1 MKLFSRLYVLV
12 MQWARHKHAPWYLS
26 ITAFIESVF
35 WPIPVDVM
43 LAPMA
48 LAKPHKAWHYATLAT
63 VFSVLGAL
71 FGYAL
76 GYALWD
82 PIVLPL
88 VESVGYQDKIEIA
101 RNWFEQWG
109 IWVIFIASFTPIPYK
124 VFTVTAGLL
133 QMALLPF
140 IITSLIGRGMRFF
153 LVAGLMRW
161 GGEKMERKLMHY
173 VDVLGWLCIGL
184 AVVAYFWF
192 SR

>member
-12 MQWARHKHAPWYLS
+12 MQWARHRYAPYYLA

-63 VFSVLGAL
+63 IFSVLGAV

-76 GYALWD
+76 GYALWE
-82 PIVLPL
+82 PL
-88 VESVGYQDKIEIA
+88 VQPLVVSVGYEGKIA
-101 RNWFEQWG
+101 LAQQWFELWG

-133 QMALLPF
+133 HMALLPF
-140 IITSLIGRGMRFF
+140 IVTSLIGRGMRFF

-184 AVVAYFWF
+184 AVAAYFWF

>member
-1 MKLFSRLYVLV
+1 MLSEVVFPFVRTGDAVGSP
-12 MQWARHKHAPWYLS
+12 QACPWYLS

-82 PIVLPL
+82 PVVLPL

-101 RNWFEQWG
+101 RHWFEQWG
-109 IWVIFIASFTPIPYK
+109 IWVIF
-124 VFTVTAGLL
+124 
-133 QMALLPF
+133 
-140 IITSLIGRGMRFF
+140 
-153 LVAGLMRW
+153 
-161 GGEKMERKLMHY
+161 
-173 VDVLGWLCIGL
+173 
-184 AVVAYFWF
+184 
-192 SR
+192 

>member
-12 MQWARHKHAPWYLS
+12 MQWARHKYAPWYLS

-48 LAKPHKAWHYATLAT
+48 LGKPHKAWHYATLAT

-82 PIVLPL
+82 PVVQPL
-88 VESVGYQDKIEIA
+88 VASVGYEGKIAIA
-101 RNWFEQWG
+101 RHWFEQWG
-109 IWVIFIASFTPIPYK
+109 ICVIFIASFTPIPYK

-140 IITSLIGRGMRFF
+140 IITSLIGRGLRFF

-173 VDVLGWLCIGL
+173 VDVRGWLCIGL

>member
-43 LAPMA
+43 LATMA

-82 PIVLPL
+82 PVVLPL

-161 GGEKMERKLMHY
+161 DTGTRPPAH
-173 VDVLGWLCIGL
+173 
-184 AVVAYFWF
+184 
-192 SR
+192 

>member
-48 LAKPHKAWHYATLAT
+48 LAKPHKAWHYAGLQP
-63 VFSVLGAL
+63 SSLCWGRCLLCLGLCPVGAR
-71 FGYAL
+71 GPA
-76 GYALWD
+76 A
-82 PIVLPL
+82 V
-88 VESVGYQDKIEIA
+88 VSVGYEDKIALAEQ
-101 RNWFEQWG
+101 WFTQWG

-133 QMALLPF
+133 HMALLPF
-140 IITSLIGRGMRFF
+140 IVTSLIGRGMRFF

-161 GGEKMERKLMHY
+161 GVRR
-173 VDVLGWLCIGL
+173 WS
-184 AVVAYFWF
+184 A
-192 SR
+192 S

>member
-12 MQWARHKHAPWYLS
+12 MQWARHKYAPWYLA
-26 ITAFIESVF
+26 ITAFIESIF

-48 LAKPHKAWHYATLAT
+48 LGKPHRAWHYAALAT
-63 VFSVLGAL
+63 LFSVLGAL
-71 FGYAL
+71 FGYLL
-76 GYALWD
+76 GYALWE
-82 PIVLPL
+82 PVVQPL
-88 VESVGYQDKIEIA
+88 VTSVGYEDKIALAEQ
-101 RNWFEQWG
+101 WFVQWG

-133 QMALLPF
+133 HMALLPF
-140 IITSLIGRGMRFF
+140 ILTSLIGRGMRFF

-184 AVVAYFWF
+184 AVAAYFWF

>member
-1 MKLFSRLYVLV
+1 MFSRLYVLV
-12 MQWARHKHAPWYLS
+12 MQWARHRYAPYYLA

-63 VFSVLGAL
+63 IFSVLGAV

-76 GYALWD
+76 GYALWE
-82 PIVLPL
+82 PL
-88 VESVGYQDKIEIA
+88 VQPLVVSVGYEGKIA
-101 RNWFEQWG
+101 LAQQWFELWG

-133 QMALLPF
+133 HMALLPF
-140 IITSLIGRGMRFF
+140 IVTSLIGRGMRFF

-184 AVVAYFWF
+184 AVAAYFWF

>member
-12 MQWARHKHAPWYLS
+12 MQWARHKYAPWYLS

-48 LAKPHKAWHYATLAT
+48 LGKPHKAWHYATLAT
-63 VFSVLGAL
+63 LFSVLGAL

-82 PIVLPL
+82 PVVQPL
-88 VESVGYQDKIEIA
+88 VASVGYEGKIAIA
-101 RNWFEQWG
+101 RHWFEQWG
-109 IWVIFIASFTPIPYK
+109 IWVIFIASFTPTPYK

-140 IITSLIGRGMRFF
+140 IITSLIGRGLRFF

-173 VDVLGWLCIGL
+173 VDVLVWLCIGL

>member
-12 MQWARHKHAPWYLS
+12 MQWARHKYAPWYLS

-48 LAKPHKAWHYATLAT
+48 LGKPQKAWHYAGLSTI
-63 VFSVLGAL
+63 FSVLGAL
-71 FGYAL
+71 FGYLL

-82 PIVLPL
+82 PVVQPL

-101 RNWFEQWG
+101 RHWFEQWG

-133 QMALLPF
+133 HMALLPF

-184 AVVAYFWF
+184 AVAAYFWF
-192 SR
+192 TR

>member
-82 PIVLPL
+82 PVVLPL
-88 VESVGYQDKIEIA
+88 VESVGYQGKIEIA
-101 RNWFEQWG
+101 RHWFEQWG
-109 IWVIFIASFTPIPYK
+109 DLGHFHCQLHPDP
-124 VFTVTAGLL
+124 L
-133 QMALLPF
+133 QGVYRD
-140 IITSLIGRGMRFF
+140 GR
-153 LVAGLMRW
+153 
-161 GGEKMERKLMHY
+161 
-173 VDVLGWLCIGL
+173 
-184 AVVAYFWF
+184 VVANGSVAFHHHLPHRSWHALF
-192 SR
+192 PGCWPDALGGARRWNAN

>member
-1 MKLFSRLYVLV
+1 
-12 MQWARHKHAPWYLS
+12 MQWARHKYAPWYLA

-48 LAKPHKAWHYATLAT
+48 LARPHKAWHYAALAT
-63 VFSVLGAL
+63 LFSVLGAL
-71 FGYAL
+71 FGYLL
-76 GYALWD
+76 GYALWE
-82 PIVLPL
+82 PVVQPL
-88 VESVGYQDKIEIA
+88 VVSVGYEDKIALA
-101 RNWFEQWG
+101 RQWFEQWG

-140 IITSLIGRGMRFF
+140 IVTSLIGRGMRFF